1 MNKISYK
8 SPVGNI
14 VVEEEQGK
22 IVFIGWRE
30 KTFRSNIPVLTEA
43 VKQLDEYFN
52 KKRENFFLPLNLQG
66 TDFSKKVWKEI
77 AKIKYGKKTTYKEI
91 ADKLSSHPRA
101 VGMACGKNPI
111 PIVVP
116 CHRVLATSGKLT
128 GYSGGDGIKTKQ
140 ILLDLEIKK

>member
-8 SPVGNI
+8 SPIGNI
-14 VVEEEQGK
+14 VLEEDQGK
-22 IVFIGWRE
+22 IVALFWSE
-30 KTFRSNIPVLTEA
+30 KIFRSNIPVLTEA

-52 KKRENFFLPLNLQG
+52 KKREDFFLPLNLQG

-77 AKIKYGKKTTYKEI
+77 AKIKYGKQKTYKDI
-91 ADKLSSHPRA
+91 AEKLSSHPRA

-111 PIVVP
+111 PIIIP

-128 GYSGGDGIKTKQ
+128 GYSGGEGVVTKK